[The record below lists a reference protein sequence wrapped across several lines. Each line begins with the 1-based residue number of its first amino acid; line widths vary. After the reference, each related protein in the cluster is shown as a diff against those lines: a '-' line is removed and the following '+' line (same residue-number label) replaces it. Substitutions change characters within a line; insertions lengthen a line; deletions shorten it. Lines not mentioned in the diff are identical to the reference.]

1 MSSSLSK
8 WGSWCGMARDG
19 GPIILPI
26 ESDEELRWGQG
37 LIAQWLL
44 QDDRER
50 NSEII
55 KFLSNADNVSV
66 AMRRLAVG
74 DYIVDHRASL
84 AELL

>member
-1 MSSSLSK
+1 MGTRSH
-8 WGSWCGMARDG
+8 CIMVVA
-19 GPIILPI
+19 
-26 ESDEELRWGQG
+26 
-37 LIAQWLL
+37 
-44 QDDRER
+44 DDRER

-74 DYIVDHRASL
+74 DYIVAHRASL

>member
-1 MSSSLSK
+1 VGTRSHCIMVV
-8 WGSWCGMARDG
+8 A
-19 GPIILPI
+19 
-26 ESDEELRWGQG
+26 
-37 LIAQWLL
+37 
-44 QDDRER
+44 DDRER